1 MQQPNLKNCQLITHQ
16 HFQSQKELK
25 QLDQS
30 VNQTNVYILITK

>member
-1 MQQPNLKNCQLITHQ
+1 MQQPNFKNFQLIARQ